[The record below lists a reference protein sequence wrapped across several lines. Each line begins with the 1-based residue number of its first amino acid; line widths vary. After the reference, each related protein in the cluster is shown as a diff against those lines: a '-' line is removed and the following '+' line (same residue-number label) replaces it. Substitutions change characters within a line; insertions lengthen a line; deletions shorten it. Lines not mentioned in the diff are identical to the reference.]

1 MALVEQALDD
11 VHEPAAVGN
20 GAVSLGALE
29 RSAGL
34 LMRIAR
40 LTVFERFFAA
50 KMIRSDRQALAMP
63 ADDELARFL
72 TLTRRIAGWPPA
84 EEVA

>member
-72 TLTRRIAGWPPA
+72 KLTRRIAGWPPA